1 MNVRIESEI
10 EKRIKEYCSEKN
22 ITVSD
27 FVRRAINDE
36 LENYFIADKNLKREI
51 FLNNALITKL
61 LLNFIKPEKEYLKNL
76 IDIIDKEYKRISENS

>member
-76 IDIIDKEYKRISENS
+76 N